1 MQSLQPDDRTIALS
15 GAFDPLHPGHL
26 RMIHAARNFGRVLI
40 ILNSDEWVRRNRGV
54 VIMPWADRRD
64 ILLAVHGVDRV
75 EEVDDADDTVCE
87 ALRRLRPHVFGNGGL
102 RTSRN
107 TPERLLCNELGIVGV
122 WGIGGGEH
130 DRYSNEILERVYEAS
145 RPAGGKK
152 R

>member
-1 MQSLQPDDRTIALS
+1 MGELEDRVIALS

-26 RMIHAARNFGRVLI
+26 RMIQGARNFGRVLI

-54 VIMPWADRRD
+54 VIMPWADRRE
-64 ILLAVHGVDRV
+64 ILLAVRGVDRV
-75 EEVDDADDTVCE
+75 EGVDDADNTVCE

-107 TPERLLCNELGIVGV
+107 TPERLLCNELSIAGV

-130 DRYSNEILERVYEAS
+130 DRYSNEILERVFAA
-145 RPAGGKK
+145 RKPK
-152 R
+152 